1 MICYDLPTSV
11 EIAGTPY
18 EIRSD
23 YRAALDICAALSDPE
38 LDGQDKARVA
48 LEIFYPDLGSIPP
61 EHYQEAIDKCLWFL
75 NCGQDGGGQKGPAL
89 VSWEQDFPYIA
100 PAVNRVLGQE
110 TRSLEY
116 FHWWS
121 WLGAYMEIGGDCAF
135 AQIVSIRD
143 KKARGKKLEKHE
155 QEYYKRNRHLVD
167 IKRKYTQADDDLLSK
182 WI

>member
-1 MICYDLPTSV
+1 MINYDLPTSV

-23 YRAALDICAALSDPE
+23 YRAALDICAALSDQE

-48 LEIFYPDLGSIPP
+48 LEIFYPDLADIPP

-75 NCGQDGGGQKGPAL
+75 NGGQEESGQKGPVL
-89 VSWEQDFPYIA
+89 VSWEQDFSLIA
-100 PAVNRVLGQE
+100 PAVNRVAGQE
-110 TRSLEY
+110 IRSIPYLH
-116 FHWWS
+116 FWS
-121 WLGAYMEIGGDCAF
+121 FLGYYMEIGGECAF

-155 QEYYKRNRHLVD
+155 HEYYKRNRHLVD
-167 IKRKYTQADDDLLSK
+167 IKRKYTHADDELLK
-182 WI
+182 QWI